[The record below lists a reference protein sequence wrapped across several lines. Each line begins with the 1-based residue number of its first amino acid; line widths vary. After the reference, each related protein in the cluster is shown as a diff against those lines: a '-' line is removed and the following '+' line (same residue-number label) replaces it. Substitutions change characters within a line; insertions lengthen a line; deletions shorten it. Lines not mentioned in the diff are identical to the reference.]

1 MSILGTQLDLSAAAE
16 TALYAPAAGVQA
28 DVQVIFVN
36 RNPSGVAKV
45 RVVHRPGA
53 AATQPQNYVVFDKGV
68 PAIDERIT
76 FTFDVKNPEEVRVES
91 DTANV
96 SVTCNGIER
105 PIP

>member
-1 MSILGTQLDLSAAAE
+1 MILGTQLDLAAATE
-16 TALYAPAAGVQA
+16 TALYAPASTVQA

-36 RNPSGVAKV
+36 RNGSGTAKV

-53 AATQPQNYVVFDKGV
+53 AATQPENYIVYDKGV
-68 PAIDERIT
+68 PAIDERVT
-76 FTFDVKNPEEVRVES
+76 FTFDVKYPEEVRVES

-105 PIP
+105 PI

>member
-16 TALYAPAAGVQA
+16 TALYAPAASTRA

-36 RNPSGVAKV
+36 RNPSTTAKV

-53 AATQPQNYVVFDKGV
+53 SATQPENYIVYEKGV
-68 PAIDERIT
+68 PPEDERAT
-76 FTFDVKNPEEVRVES
+76 FVFDVKNPEEVRVES
-91 DTANV
+91 DIANV

-105 PIP
+105 PI

>member
-1 MSILGTQLDLSAAAE
+1 MILGQADLSATTE

-28 DVQVIFVN
+28 DVMVIFTN
-36 RNPSGVAKV
+36 RNAGTTIKA

-53 AATQPQNYVVFDKGV
+53 SATQPENYITYDKGV
-68 PAIDERIT
+68 PPLDERVT
-76 FTFDVKNPEEVRVES
+76 FTFDIQYPEELRVES

-105 PIP
+105 PIPV